1 MLRQAVRGVH
11 LSPGSSRELGSWEK
25 HLQRT
30 SLSNKKL
37 KDEWEND
44 VENDSFG
51 DYQNGVI
58 TCLVLLDRWS
68 EENSAHVLA
77 PKALPRFPREKTKIW
92 PGTQGYFNKLV
103 GEVTH
108 TTPAHLKSFRQ
119 THLV

>member
-44 VENDSFG
+44 RENDQFLG
-51 DYQNGVI
+51 
-58 TCLVLLDRWS
+58 L
-68 EENSAHVLA
+68 
-77 PKALPRFPREKTKIW
+77 PKWCYNLPGPSGSLE
-92 PGTQGYFNKLV
+92 
-103 GEVTH
+103 
-108 TTPAHLKSFRQ
+108 
-119 THLV
+119 